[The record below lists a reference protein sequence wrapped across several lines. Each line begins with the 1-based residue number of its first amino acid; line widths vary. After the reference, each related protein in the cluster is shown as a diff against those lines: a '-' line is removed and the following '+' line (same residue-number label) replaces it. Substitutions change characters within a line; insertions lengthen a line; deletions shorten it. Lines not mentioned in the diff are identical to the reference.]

1 MTDMKKCRKCE
12 QEFPA
17 MKEYFRT
24 RKNFKD
30 GLSARC
36 KSCEKEDEQRYQYAQ
51 PDPNMVKKCSNCHTS
66 YPATTEFF
74 YPLKTGR
81 YGLTAKCRT
90 CTLEIN
96 RQRNI
101 PLNTDPN
108 ILKRCSKCG
117 SEYPATSDYFSPDKQ
132 GTYGVTGQCK
142 TCRRENTQ
150 KWRDENPG
158 KVQEYSKNYYWTHRE
173 EQLAKNRDWH
183 RNNKERRRKSHR
195 DWYEKNADHARKKR
209 RDWYQ
214 DNTDA
219 AREYDQKRYEAKA
232 DEIRLHSRQ
241 WKAAN
246 PDKVQLQEQ
255 KRAAR
260 ERGLPDTLTRLEWRE
275 AVKHWHG
282 RCAYCG
288 ELFDRE
294 LRKQT
299 LDHYIPLVSPNCPG
313 TTAVNCVPACLTCNT
328 SKGPKNASEWLQQKF
343 GEAHAVLVIKTIESY
358 FESLSS
364 E

>member
-17 MKEYFRT
+17 TKEYFRT

-158 KVQEYSKNYYWTHRE
+158 KVEDYNKSYYAEHKEQENARSKQFHIRNSERVNKRHRDRYE
-173 EQLAKNRDWH
+173 ENPENSRGATQRWRKKYPIKHALQSH
-183 RNNKERRRKSHR
+183 RRR
-195 DWYEKNADHARKKR
+195 
-209 RDWYQ
+209 
-214 DNTDA
+214 
-219 AREYDQKRYEAKA
+219 
-232 DEIRLHSRQ
+232 
-241 WKAAN
+241 
-246 PDKVQLQEQ
+246 
-255 KRAAR
+255 
-260 ERGLPDTLTRLEWRE
+260 TRLENLPNTLTE
-275 AVKHWHG
+275 AEWKNAVAHWDG
-282 RCAYCG
+282 CCAYCATKPDN
-288 ELFDRE
+288 L
-294 LRKQT
+294 T
-299 LDHYIPLVSPNCPG
+299 LDHFIPSNSKLCPG
-313 TTAVNCVPACLTCNT
+313 TVASNIVPACFPCNA
-328 SKGPKNASEWLQQKF
+328 SKGDRSARHWLKVKF
-343 GEAHAVLVIKTIESY
+343 GEERAKLAIEMIETY
-358 FESLSS
+358 FESLKKK
-364 E
+364 